1 DTNDNDGHDNE
12 DNGGG
17 DDSDDEEFFDTG
29 SIGDDIAALEAELQ
43 EEEGLLLDETN
54 GAGDGEL
61 ASHLPG
67 AREESVRKAAWCLFE
82 VLLPRCVG
90 LEGQGLETR
99 LEEPTSFS
107 HRHVPAELLAVLIRQ
122 VGRASCNVQR
132 SNASLAIDDDL
143 FSNQTSFV
151 RPVVDVPT
159 TREGGEDSDGKA
171 SATATSLPRETPLL
185 LCGMRLRRDEP
196 GRAAAHRDLSVRHS
210 MSMWL
215 RRDACPMDAKPG
227 AWYSPPKV
235 GDTVARGPKWPRG
248 DMSDGVPGGLGTVT
262 ELTKSNMTA
271 RVEWDITGFNGTY
284 KMGSMAEFP
293 QNAEDDTAPA
303 SVDDLLV
310 WEVIKVDPSVGGSVV
325 MKGGVNNLTND
336 ERDEPW
342 SQFGLSLLGNATLMY
357 YATAEENQ
365 LFSVHSRTMLQPD
378 VWTHVAVVQAKNRC
392 RIYVD
397 GEEDGEASLP
407 QHMLTPGGM
416 VKDVLESQ
424 HPYANNVDKMWDVRV
439 EGALSYTISFD
450 IMTKTERN
458 HDYVR
463 FLKDATDTD
472 GPFFGEERYSG
483 GRNGSES
490 NWPGTGGRPPLVINA
505 PSFAVFF
512 HTDQSNNDWGFK
524 MSSLA
529 CVAAPEEADEE
540 KSEASPAN
548 LNPFPVYLGQP
559 PSYASS
565 QRSASGYLW
574 GASTYAESLTAEQ
587 ASRCSDMAFR
597 GFHSSYHSSRYIS
610 VRSLACAPAP
620 PEPSLME
627 EEACTDVLSLVQR
640 CASSMD
646 GVAGQ
651 GGGLSLEAGTSP
663 LVSPQVLGPL
673 LVILLQGSMKLRVA
687 AARLCER
694 LLPQA
699 PLEMVQVQLS
709 RAGFSSPLVPSPSPG
724 VETRTAPLVRGL
736 MLQVGETLSVWSRIA
751 AGGSGVTNVY
761 LPGLFSK
768 DSLTSGEEAFASMSA
783 HVGLLRALLAKEGWS
798 PPLADC
804 LREACSNLPL
814 MTKALEGAGACE
826 IKGGGP
832 ERVAEVLCD
841 PRLWM
846 VHACLALLGGSFQG
860 LHIGGRVMAL
870 MGDRDGATIER
881 CTVLA
886 MDWPR
891 LHHLAALEREKCAS
905 TSRTA
910 NKGVDF
916 VPPAKDWDGLESLGD
931 AVIVCLHSEPENP
944 RVLPRGRVSPDSAPL
959 PPSFLSALESPPF
972 NLQSPPTGGGKLS
985 AAAEAAVATA
995 REEGTPGLIP
1005 FVPQGLVKPLVE
1017 AFGVLS
1023 AADATDKRVRHK
1035 PSVVVSDEERILES
1049 SHPHARGVDDIFP
1062 LNFPGADSIQLFFDE
1077 DCRTEE
1083 GTAYIRIYK
1092 DDTKTVI
1099 WGESMYQGRDKDGNW
1114 PGLDG
1119 RPAVCVPASSCVI
1132 KFHSE
1137 DRNPDWG
1144 FRIVA
1149 KAKCKTF
1156 TLPPERPP
1164 LLGPSALS
1172 LLQACGAKALMSLVT
1187 SWPQFVPHAQPLI
1200 KSLAERALG
1209 KNNSQD
1215 DLKKMATPRATK
1227 VVVESEHPYS
1237 HNADRKETV
1246 RIEGAKKLVISFD
1259 DRSRTEQGCD
1269 FMVFYA
1275 DETMSKVY
1283 GDSKY
1288 TGGKDGHPS
1297 NWPGTGGRPPLDI
1310 PASHFFF
1317 RWQTDG
1323 SVNDWGWMMVVT
1335 PVMEKMDAAS
1345 LPPPMLDSKLAS
1357 LLRICRDCPK
1367 EQPPALGLENFEAE
1381 PAIQPLPDGS
1391 SVRVGESSWPSSIH
1405 SPIVWDSFFEA
1416 QTAKTDLST
1425 VSTADA
1431 PAVGMPKI
1439 PRCLRRYRLR
1449 VFVVNPR
1456 DAEETSLR
1464 AAPRTD
1470 SDEVSKVRVNT
1481 QMLVVEER
1489 GDWMRV
1495 IPIIVPVQA
1504 ALRQLEELW
1513 VRCDETLRQG
1523 TGGEMSS
1530 ERDNEFFEKVT
1541 TAFRM
1546 SPAAA
1551 GKGDVDAMWALR
1563 RQGDMLY
1570 MVPRE
1575 EASSHLVTLPD
1586 EGDVISLDKREA
1598 ASTAGRASSGT
1609 EGAAFEVVDPPQGD
1623 EVGPASQG
1631 AFGVQAG
1638 AELTSESHRLWSALT
1653 ETSHATATRFSRLAL
1668 TRILAG
1674 SAESSFPGIN
1684 SGCSPLAL
1692 DDYGGP
1698 HMFLTLLRA
1707 TYSEARQSES
1717 DVDIAALEV
1726 LKKKIL
1732 GAVGQESSE
1741 EGEKIADMLM
1751 AFALHQLKTAVSLS
1765 KFLCPTKA
1773 VARIFETAHNYADN
1787 TDTYTKISIPGAKR
1801 IRVVF
1806 DERCSTEMG
1815 CDFVRI
1821 YKDAEHTAY
1830 WGEHKYNGPAT
1841 SRGKIWAGVAGFPPL
1856 TIEANTIE
1864 VHFHSDA
1871 SNNDWGVRMHAY
1883 GIMQEPTPEERA
1895 AYRELQEEVGDPET
1909 ELACWLLEAL
1919 AKESQSG
1926 YVKTLMHRFSTM
1938 ETLARFLEAADNKAK
1953 IWVVRLISS
1962 LLQSACSSKADGDS
1976 LEATDWDDRLEAM
1989 FEPAGPVPVLL
2000 ELAKKEAKAEE
2011 DKGISTRS
2019 PLLQALVQAC
2029 VVADECDKKR
2039 GPGAVLRDAGAEA
2052 IFPRWSRLAN
2062 AVRSDDDRLVRST
2075 SNSIDTAPLVATPGV
2090 VAHVGMGGRGVI
2102 RWHVKVLAVSESGS
2116 RSGLS
2121 LGVFQPTTSVGGP
2134 SWMLTWGCDGNLQMA
2149 GQGIPLPYGPK
2160 I

>member
-1 DTNDNDGHDNE
+1 
-12 DNGGG
+12 
-17 DDSDDEEFFDTG
+17 
-29 SIGDDIAALEAELQ
+29 
-43 EEEGLLLDETN
+43 
-54 GAGDGEL
+54 
-61 ASHLPG
+61 
-67 AREESVRKAAWCLFE
+67 
-82 VLLPRCVG
+82 
-90 LEGQGLETR
+90 
-99 LEEPTSFS
+99 
-107 HRHVPAELLAVLIRQ
+107 
-122 VGRASCNVQR
+122 
-132 SNASLAIDDDL
+132 
-143 FSNQTSFV
+143 
-151 RPVVDVPT
+151 
-159 TREGGEDSDGKA
+159 
-171 SATATSLPRETPLL
+171 
-185 LCGMRLRRDEP
+185 
-196 GRAAAHRDLSVRHS
+196 
-210 MSMWL
+210 
-215 RRDACPMDAKPG
+215 
-227 AWYSPPKV
+227 
-235 GDTVARGPKWPRG
+235 
-248 DMSDGVPGGLGTVT
+248 
-262 ELTKSNMTA
+262 
-271 RVEWDITGFNGTY
+271 
-284 KMGSMAEFP
+284 
-293 QNAEDDTAPA
+293 
-303 SVDDLLV
+303 
-310 WEVIKVDPSVGGSVV
+310 
-325 MKGGVNNLTND
+325 MKGGVNNLTHD

-463 FLKDATDTD
+463 FLKDATDID

-587 ASRCSDMAFR
+587 A
-597 GFHSSYHSSRYIS
+597 
-610 VRSLACAPAP
+610 RSLACAPAP
-620 PEPSLME
+620 PDPSLME

-724 VETRTAPLVRGL
+724 VTTRTAPLVRGL

-751 AGGSGVTNVY
+751 AGASGVTNNVY
-761 LPGLFSK
+761 LPGLFSE

-826 IKGGGP
+826 IEGGEP

-860 LHIGGRVMAL
+860 LHVGGRAMAL
-870 MGDRDGATIER
+870 MGDIDGATIER

-891 LHHLAALEREKCAS
+891 LHHLEAIEREKCAT

-916 VPPAKDWDGLESLGD
+916 VPPVKDWDGLESLGD

-959 PPSFLSALESPPF
+959 PPSFLAALESPPF
-972 NLQSPPTGGGKLS
+972 NLQSPPRGGGKLS

-995 REEGTPGLIP
+995 REEGIPGLIP

-1049 SHPHARGVDDIFP
+1049 SHPHARGVDDIYP
-1062 LNFPGADSIQLFFDE
+1062 LDFPGADSIQLFFDE

-1172 LLQACGAKALMSLVT
+1172 LLQACGAKALISLVT

-1209 KNNSQD
+1209 KNSSQD

-1283 GDSKY
+1283 GDNKY

-1297 NWPGTGGRPPLDI
+1297 NWPGTGGRPPLEI

-1367 EQPPALGLENFEAE
+1367 EQPPALGLEKFEAE

-1391 SVRVGESSWPSSIH
+1391 SVRVGEPSWPSSIH

-1416 QTAKTDLST
+1416 QTAKTDLSAL
-1425 VSTADA
+1425 STADA

-1456 DAEETSLR
+1456 DAEEISLR

-1470 SDEVSKVRVNT
+1470 SDEVSKVRINT

-1513 VRCDETLRQG
+1513 VRFDETLRRG

-1530 ERDNEFFEKVT
+1530 ERDNDFFEKVT

-1674 SAESSFPGIN
+1674 SAESSYPGNN

-1726 LKKKIL
+1726 IK
-1732 GAVGQESSE
+1732 
-1741 EGEKIADMLM
+1741 
-1751 AFALHQLKTAVSLS
+1751 
-1765 KFLCPTKA
+1765 
-1773 VARIFETAHNYADN
+1773 
-1787 TDTYTKISIPGAKR
+1787 
-1801 IRVVF
+1801 
-1806 DERCSTEMG
+1806 
-1815 CDFVRI
+1815 
-1821 YKDAEHTAY
+1821 
-1830 WGEHKYNGPAT
+1830 
-1841 SRGKIWAGVAGFPPL
+1841 
-1856 TIEANTIE
+1856 
-1864 VHFHSDA
+1864 
-1871 SNNDWGVRMHAY
+1871 
-1883 GIMQEPTPEERA
+1883 
-1895 AYRELQEEVGDPET
+1895 
-1909 ELACWLLEAL
+1909 
-1919 AKESQSG
+1919 
-1926 YVKTLMHRFSTM
+1926 
-1938 ETLARFLEAADNKAK
+1938 
-1953 IWVVRLISS
+1953 
-1962 LLQSACSSKADGDS
+1962 
-1976 LEATDWDDRLEAM
+1976 
-1989 FEPAGPVPVLL
+1989 
-2000 ELAKKEAKAEE
+2000 
-2011 DKGISTRS
+2011 
-2019 PLLQALVQAC
+2019 
-2029 VVADECDKKR
+2029 
-2039 GPGAVLRDAGAEA
+2039 
-2052 IFPRWSRLAN
+2052 
-2062 AVRSDDDRLVRST
+2062 
-2075 SNSIDTAPLVATPGV
+2075 
-2090 VAHVGMGGRGVI
+2090 
-2102 RWHVKVLAVSESGS
+2102 
-2116 RSGLS
+2116 
-2121 LGVFQPTTSVGGP
+2121 
-2134 SWMLTWGCDGNLQMA
+2134 
-2149 GQGIPLPYGPK
+2149 
-2160 I
+2160 